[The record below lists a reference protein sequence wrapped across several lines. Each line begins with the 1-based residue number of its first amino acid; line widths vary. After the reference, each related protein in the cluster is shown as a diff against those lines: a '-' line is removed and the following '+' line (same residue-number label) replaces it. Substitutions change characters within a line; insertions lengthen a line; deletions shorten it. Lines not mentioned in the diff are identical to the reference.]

1 MNRRWWGGPGI
12 SILFHAALLLAFIY
26 AAARPSP
33 IDATAAVASRRTKF
47 IFTVAPGSGSARAG
61 GGDPQS
67 GAPRPAHMPETR
79 PLDTAAPQTM
89 TRVEP
94 IPVGAVPT
102 ITTQD
107 VDTLPGAPM
116 PVDGTA
122 VGPGA
127 GPGGGGGRGPGNGP
141 GEGPGADGDVYD
153 SGVGGVSDPT
163 LIHEVKP
170 NFTVDAMR
178 AKIQGVVIMDVVVLA
193 DGSVDG
199 ARIRITRSLDP
210 GLDQQAMI
218 AVRQW
223 RFRPSL
229 RMGRPVASRVTV
241 ELAFTLR

>member
-12 SILFHAALLLAFIY
+12 SVVFHAALLLALIY
-26 AAARPSP
+26 VAARPSP
-33 IDATAAVASRRTKF
+33 IDATAAVASRRTK
-47 IFTVAPGSGSARAG
+47 IIYTVCTKRCGSARPG
-61 GGDPQS
+61 GGDEQS
-67 GAPRPAHMPETR
+67 APPRTAHTPESR

-89 TRVEP
+89 TRVE
-94 IPVGAVPT
+94 PVGAVPT

-122 VGPGA
+122 VGQGS
-127 GPGGGGGRGPGNGP
+127 GPGGGSGRGPGNGT
-141 GEGPGADGDVYD
+141 GDSPGAGDVYD

-210 GLDQQAMI
+210 GLDQQAVI

-229 RMGRPVASRVTV
+229 RMGRPVTSRVIV
-241 ELAFTLR
+241 ELAFRLR